1 MVNYG
6 QSTPGVP
13 DRGYVLY
20 ITALVMVLVASVF
33 VGARI
38 GARIYTG
45 RVGLDD
51 ATIIAALACSA
62 VLTATINMA
71 VVSGYGRHLS
81 DLTVTQKRKAFEWFY
96 IAQVFYKLVLG
107 FTKISIVWLYLRIF
121 ITRSFQITGRIFL
134 ALITIW
140 AIGTILATI
149 LQCIPIQASWDKS
162 IENPRCINKDD
173 FWYAFAATNTITD
186 FAIFVLPIY
195 PAMKLQLNKR
205 EKIGLLAVFAMGAFA
220 CATSIIRTVA
230 VSQTSARELDLSWDF
245 IPRSTW
251 TLVEANIGIICACL
265 PTLRYPLSRLF
276 PFLFRGSVRG
286 GISTRRTG
294 TSSHYVLDSMS
305 RRRAHLS
312 GASYNVPG
320 FAAFDRQS
328 QEQIVRNHEQGD
340 EQEEDYSKR
349 ESSGSS
355 AASAPGGIKKT
366 TQVQIAYL
374 EGRMVRSNND
384 VIEVV

>member
-20 ITALVMVLVASVF
+20 ITALVMVLVASLF

-38 GARIYTG
+38 GSRIYTG
-45 RVGLDD
+45 RLGVDD
-51 ATIIAALACSA
+51 ATIIAALACS
-62 VLTATINMA
+62 VLVTATINMA

-81 DLTVTQKRKAFEWFY
+81 NLTVSQKRKAFEWFF
-96 IAQVFYKLVLG
+96 IAQIFYKLVLG
-107 FTKISIVWLYLRIF
+107 FTKFSIVWLYLRIF
-121 ITRSFQITGRIFL
+121 ITKGFQIIGKIFL
-134 ALITIW
+134 VLITLW
-140 AIGTILATI
+140 AIGTMLATI

-162 IENPRCINKDD
+162 VKNPKCINKDA
-173 FWYAFAATNTITD
+173 FWYAFAATNTVTD
-186 FAIFVLPIY
+186 FAIFLLPIY

-220 CATSIIRTVA
+220 CTASIIRTVA

-251 TLVEANIGIICACL
+251 TLVEANVGIICACL

-286 GISTRRTG
+286 GMSTRRTG
-294 TSSHYVLDSMS
+294 SSHYVLHTIS

-312 GASYNVPG
+312 GSSYTVPG
-320 FAAFDRQS
+320 FTAFEQQS
-328 QEQIVRNHEQGD
+328 QEQIVRNPD
-340 EQEEDYSKR
+340 LEERDYPGR
-349 ESSGSS
+349 ESSGSGS
-355 AASAPGGIKKT
+355 ATSAPSGITKT
-366 TQVQIAYL
+366 TQVQIAYMD
-374 EGRMVRSNND
+374 GRPVKVNSD
-384 VIEVV
+384 AVEVV